1 MATTEERDEELNVK
15 ATHRLEGHGQPADL
29 SPVYSHRSVGKLSRE
44 QVGFR
49 ERVTV
54 RVEQRQNRRQFIT

>member
-1 MATTEERDEELNVK
+1 MATTEERGDKLNVK
-15 ATHRLEGHGQPADL
+15 ATYRLKGHGQPADL
-29 SPVYSHRSVGKLSRE
+29 SPVYSHRSMRKLSRE

-54 RVEQRQNRRQFIT
+54 RMEQRQNGRQFIT